1 MRQFLRKA
9 VDIRRGEGKRI
20 AMMAGYS
27 FVIIASYDI
36 LKPMTRSLF
45 VSNLGA
51 AQLPWLYMLVA
62 LVVGIF
68 VLFYIKF
75 SSNVPLDR
83 LIFWTTLFLAGN
95 LLFFRWL
102 LNSNI
107 NSPVLYYVLFIW
119 ASIYGVLTTTQ
130 FWLLANYLFNAREAK
145 RLFPLL
151 TASAIL
157 GGIMGGYFTRLLA
170 TEIGTPNLA
179 FICIG
184 FLGISLLLMKLAWRE
199 RDPFLETGQSTQKPA
214 ETSQSFK
221 KVGEVF
227 LAIRKSKHIALIM
240 AVVGITFMVVQ
251 ITEFQFMAY
260 ASEKNPNTDDL
271 TAFLGFWLSNLSI
284 FALFFQV
291 GFATTIIRRFGVG
304 VTILFLPF
312 ALLLASVWVFF
323 SYGFISILGLKFGD
337 RGFRHS
343 INRVGTEL
351 LYLPIPPH
359 IKKDTKAFIDM
370 FVDRFARGLAGLIL
384 LISFSWIGLS
394 VAQISLV
401 SIGLIIV
408 WVVISFA
415 TYREY
420 VNSFR
425 QAIAKRQ
432 IDPDLLAGG
441 LNDEATINSLII
453 SLGSRNERQIVYAL
467 DLLET
472 VEDVDL
478 IPPIKPLLQHSSP
491 EVRFHTLQLMRR
503 RAETSLLADAELLLF
518 DEDENVQR
526 EAVRFYAE
534 FTKDSITKSLKKW
547 LNDENLGLRGATL
560 FCLAQSPD
568 LSKKLLSHELIQS
581 FLKGGKESRRHAA
594 GALGV
599 IKDETYFGYLLKLLD
614 DPETSVKIQA
624 IKSAGKIRA
633 KNFVPILIQS
643 MEYRDYRKVSGQAL
657 VSYGVSIIET
667 LASTQTDESVPIQ
680 IRTRIPRVLSL
691 IGGQEA
697 VDVLLEMLPQKNETL
712 RYQIIKALNKL
723 RTRFPE
729 LKFDK
734 RVDQALVDE
743 LNTYFRILA
752 TLHLTKE
759 NPGENDKKFN
769 LLERVL
775 QERLDDHLDRIFRLL
790 GLQYPPRDIYNA
802 YAATT
807 SENRSIRANAVEFL
821 DNILS
826 NDLKR
831 ILLPIVEEL
840 PTEQVLQKA
849 DGLIDISFSNR
860 KKALESLI
868 QENDPLL
875 SASAIY
881 EIGKNG
887 LVEEFRPL
895 INDALKQK
903 NPLVQETA
911 NLVLKQ
917 SV

>member
-9 VDIRRGEGKRI
+9 IDIRRGEGKRV

-45 VSNLGA
+45 VYHLGA
-51 AQLPWLYMLVA
+51 DQLPLLYMLVA

-68 VLFYIKF
+68 VLFYIRF
-75 SSNVPLDR
+75 SSNVSLDR
-83 LIFWTTLFLAGN
+83 LILWTTLFLAGN

-102 LNSNI
+102 LNLNL
-107 NSPVLYYVLFIW
+107 NSPLLYYVLFIW

-151 TASAIL
+151 TASAIF

-170 TEIGTPNLA
+170 TGIGTPNLA

-184 FLGISLLLMKLAWRE
+184 FLGISILLMKLVWKE
-199 RDPFLETGQSTQKPA
+199 RDPFLETGRSSQKPA

-221 KVGEVF
+221 KVGNVF
-227 LAIRKSKHIALIM
+227 SAIRKSRHLALIM

-251 ITEFQFMAY
+251 ITEFQFITY
-260 ASEKNPNTDDL
+260 ASEKNPNMDDL
-271 TAFLGFWLSNLSI
+271 TGFLGFWLSNLSI
-284 FALFFQV
+284 FALLFQV
-291 GFATTIIRRFGVG
+291 GFATSIIRRFGVG

-312 ALLLASVWVFF
+312 ALLLSSIWVFF

-351 LYLPIPPH
+351 LYLPIPQH
-359 IKKDTKAFIDM
+359 VKKDTKAFIDM
-370 FVDRFARGLAGLIL
+370 FGDRFARGLAGLIL
-384 LISFSWIGLS
+384 LISFSWLGLS
-394 VAQISLV
+394 LAQISLV
-401 SIGLIIV
+401 SIALIIV

-432 IDPDLLAGG
+432 IDPDLLAWG

-453 SLGSRNERQIVYAL
+453 SLGSRNERQVIYAL
-467 DLLET
+467 DLLES

-478 IPPIKPLLQHSSP
+478 IPPIKPLLKHSSP

-503 RAETSLLADAELLLF
+503 RAETSLLADAEPLLR

-534 FTKDSITKSLKKW
+534 FTKGPITESLEKW
-547 LNDENLGLRGATL
+547 LKDENRGLRGATL
-560 FCLAQSPD
+560 YCLAESPD
-568 LSKKLLSHELIQS
+568 LAKKLLNQELIQS

-599 IKDETYFGYLLKLLD
+599 IKDETYFEYLFELLD
-614 DPETSVKIQA
+614 DPEISVKFQA
-624 IKSAGKIRA
+624 IKSAGQIRA
-633 KNFVPILIQS
+633 KKFVPILIQNL
-643 MEYRDYRKVSGQAL
+643 EHRDYRKVSGQAL

-667 LASTQTDESVPIQ
+667 LADTLTDKSVSIN
-680 IRTRIPRVLSL
+680 IRDRIPRVLSL

-697 VDVLLEMLPQKNETL
+697 VDILLENLPQKDETL

-723 RTRFPE
+723 RSRFSE

-734 RVDQALVDE
+734 RVDQALLDE
-743 LNTYFRILA
+743 LNTYFRVLA
-752 TLHLTKE
+752 TLHLTGE
-759 NPGENDKKFN
+759 NNGENDKKFN

-775 QERLDDHLDRIFRLL
+775 QERLDDHIDRIFRLL

-840 PTEQVLQKA
+840 PTEQVLQSA
-849 DGLIDISFSNR
+849 GGLIDVSFNDR

-887 LVEEFRPL
+887 LVDDFKPL
-895 INDALKQK
+895 IKDAQKQE
-903 NPLVQETA
+903 NSLVQETA

-917 SV
+917 FA